1 MTAPLWRLIESN
13 CHVFDMNQ
21 NHHALLTFLDRASL
35 DSSGFING
43 TEYPFENTLIEKD
56 NVFHKLLST
65 NDAVDDIAYVL
76 AQLPFKGLANVLRR
90 AMKEQLNQS
99 NSVIAH
105 KIPERVF
112 GILDFFLR
120 YRPNASTE
128 SNVAYLMFALNK
140 TSTWLDSLPAK
151 EREKLLT
158 ECRKDGREIRRKYQ
172 EKLKSIEEKRKQI
185 FEGET
190 ISIRKEKEQCSQV
203 KS

>member
-90 AMKEQLNQS
+90 AMKEQLNQ
-99 NSVIAH
+99 
-105 KIPERVF
+105 
-112 GILDFFLR
+112 
-120 YRPNASTE
+120 
-128 SNVAYLMFALNK
+128 
-140 TSTWLDSLPAK
+140 
-151 EREKLLT
+151 
-158 ECRKDGREIRRKYQ
+158 
-172 EKLKSIEEKRKQI
+172 
-185 FEGET
+185 
-190 ISIRKEKEQCSQV
+190 
-203 KS
+203 